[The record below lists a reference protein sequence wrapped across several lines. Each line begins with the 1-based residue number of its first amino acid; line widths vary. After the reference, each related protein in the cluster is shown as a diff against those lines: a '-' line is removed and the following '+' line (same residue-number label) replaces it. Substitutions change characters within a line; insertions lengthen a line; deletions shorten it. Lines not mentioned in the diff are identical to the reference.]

1 MLIKPA
7 KEAIDVGIYV
17 SDIQK
22 SLDFYQGALG
32 LEKEGEAPIVFGTI
46 HRLRFGAS
54 DIKLIDPKKVP
65 PAGILGLH
73 KQLGFR
79 YITFQVTGLSDLCAG
94 LKEKG
99 VAFTVPETEIRPG
112 VRIAMITDP
121 DGNILEFV
129 ERS

>member
-1 MLIKPA
+1 MLLKPA
-7 KEAIDVGIYV
+7 KDSIDVGIYV

-22 SLDFYQGALG
+22 SLDFYQGILG
-32 LEKEGEAPIVFGTI
+32 LEKEGETPIVFGTI
-46 HRLRFGAS
+46 HRLRYGTS
-54 DIKLIDPKKVP
+54 DIKLIDPKRVP
-65 PAGILGLH
+65 PAGTFGIH

-79 YITFQVTGLSDLCAG
+79 YITFLVTEMSDLCAT

-99 VAFTVPETEIRPG
+99 VEFTVPETEIRPG
-112 VRIAMITDP
+112 TKIAMIKDP